1 VLEARGDQALLMSPA
16 VIHHNRAFRMWTVEK
31 HKDEFHL
38 VWRQSTDGLKWS
50 APLQSTFLGLAEPQ
64 PWHLDVIR
72 EEDRLSAL
80 LVTLT
85 KIGDWRLHYAYSTDD
100 GNTWN
105 VAPFLFEL
113 AYEFEAGFQYRVLST
128 KSFLSAGFKSLDSQQ
143 MIIPVIP
150 GFRGFGRTRK
160 VEISFKTREIGSRL
174 NQHEREIWNNHRDL
188 PCTHFL
194 MGSPEKGEYCYGIAT
209 TLPIR
214 RVAMFGEIIFNLC
227 YLGKPEFFARH
238 FWSLAGAL
246 WREKRLAL
254 VRYD

>member
-150 GFRGFGRTRK
+150 GFRGFGMTR
-160 VEISFKTREIGSRL
+160 
-174 NQHEREIWNNHRDL
+174 N
-188 PCTHFL
+188 FL